1 MFRATEAG
9 TEKKVAIK
17 KSRVSKRVK
26 RPILRHEIRLL
37 QLLKDHPTIPTV
49 YGYGQLDHFEYIAM
63 ELLGPSVGHKV
74 KDHGGLMVNTVIRI
88 QDQVVR
94 THT

>member
-1 MFRATEAG
+1 MDM
-9 TEKKVAIK
+9 VNW
-17 KSRVSKRVK
+17 
-26 RPILRHEIRLL
+26 
-37 QLLKDHPTIPTV
+37 TISST
-49 YGYGQLDHFEYIAM
+49 YIAM